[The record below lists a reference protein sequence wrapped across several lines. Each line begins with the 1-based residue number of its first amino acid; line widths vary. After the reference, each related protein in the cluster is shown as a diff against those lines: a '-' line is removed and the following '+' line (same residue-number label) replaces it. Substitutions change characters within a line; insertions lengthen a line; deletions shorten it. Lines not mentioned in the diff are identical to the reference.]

1 MAKAN
6 LTPLPLHPDP
16 WAEYVEGDPW
26 EGCGDI
32 IAESQEEWCED
43 FLWLVRTRE
52 TGRGPCLTLRHEWA
66 NLGLAK
72 GTDVALT
79 PEDKQHSS
87 VESASTTVTSPL
99 SFVRSCTQSRPST
112 RPSNASMLSNS
123 SSLGSL
129 IAPQRPGNVFS
140 STAVGSTGAPP
151 RVASRQRQ
159 PLWSDPQDLTLSALA
174 GSVSAVTTSCDV
186 DINVAA
192 GHGGRIGRGLP
203 KNCLSPKYCD
213 IHAGGSPQ
221 RSNANSSKAGI
232 SPICTRARFSQTPF
246 GMNSHVASSPV
257 LARVPFVDRYSSQCT
272 EHSVQ
277 YHPEPSALVHNKQL
291 STGLTKWTVARACL
305 P

>member
-99 SFVRSCTQSRPST
+99 SSVQSCTQSTAST
-112 RPSNASMLSNS
+112 QLSNASLLSKNS
-123 SSLGSL
+123 SFCSP
-129 IAPQRPGNVFS
+129 IASQRFGTIFS
-140 STAVGSTGAPP
+140 CATVGGIGASP
-151 RVASRQRQ
+151 SRQPR
-159 PLWSDPQDLTLSALA
+159 PLPSDSQHRTLSALA
-174 GSVSAVTTSCDV
+174 GSLSPVTESCDV
-186 DINVAA
+186 DNNVA
-192 GHGGRIGRGLP
+192 GGPDGKEGSRLP
-203 KNCLSPKYCD
+203 KSCLSLKSCD
-213 IHAGGSPQ
+213 SREGRSPQ
-221 RSNANSSKAGI
+221 RLRLRDPEGLCSK
-232 SPICTRARFSQTPF
+232 R
-246 GMNSHVASSPV
+246 
-257 LARVPFVDRYSSQCT
+257 
-272 EHSVQ
+272 
-277 YHPEPSALVHNKQL
+277 LV
-291 STGLTKWTVARACL
+291 
-305 P
+305 